1 MGVWVVLAG
10 FGLGAWF
17 GPTPGPGQWS
27 VAPDGSGLR
36 GVAARRG
43 CPLSLPGAVPR
54 PAAAARSVDPGRV
67 AREMRHGLIAWW
79 PAPAPAFAAEI
90 TGSKVPELKKKLQ
103 DDPTDRE
110 ALLALALEY
119 SVQKQFD
126 KAVETYF
133 ALLKIDPNNFHAYNN
148 LGILYKKAGQ
158 YRDSLY
164 CYQQAQKINPDSYWV
179 PYNMGLAYEAMGR
192 MQEARESYGKA
203 LSLNPDFALALQRL
217 RELSEEAGAV
227 KPLPQPP
234 GAQIY
239 VADSPGGQPRL
250 VGGGSS
256 SGGAP
261 ATPPKAKPPATTGAG
276 KPAAPPAGA
285 IAVAEKPPAAPAR
298 ATPPKP
304 GRGLR
309 TARTGPGASL
319 FNQAMDALEKDDLA
333 KAIEFY
339 VRCVLTERD
348 FLAEPENGL
357 IVKGLALLR
366 DRPNSMKD
374 GLFYRGFFTAITG
387 NLPGAVA
394 DLKIYLEQGPEQKV
408 METVFLEEAQRL
420 VARHEREVAELEA
433 LKAKQAAE
441 AAALAEARA
450 TAARAASATATFTP
464 RLDDVTLKQMD
475 VDSIIDEAN
484 RLSRDA
490 RILDAIAVLKVG
502 LDKAPDNLPLLMAMA
517 NAYTDLMFLKDDNE
531 AGRMARDL
539 FTRVVTQAPPD
550 TKEHKLAQS
559 FIQELDN
566 RLK

>member
-1 MGVWVVLAG
+1 MANHRHEASQPADRIGLPGVSAPSGSSGRLDG
-10 FGLGAWF
+10 
-17 GPTPGPGQWS
+17 TPG
-27 VAPDGSGLR
+27 
-36 GVAARRG
+36 RRG
-43 CPLSLPGAVPR
+43 ERTRWGLWR
-54 PAAAARSVDPGRV
+54 PAPWAA
-67 AREMRHGLIAWW
+67 E
-79 PAPAPAFAAEI
+79 AAEI
-90 TGSKVPELKKKLQ
+90 ASSRIPELKKRLQ

-119 SVQKQFD
+119 SLERQYD

-133 ALLKIDPNNFHAYNN
+133 ALLRIDPNNFHAYNN

-158 YRDSLY
+158 FRDSLY
-164 CYQQAQKINPDSYWV
+164 CYQQAQKIDPNSYWV

-192 MQEARESYGKA
+192 MQEAREAYGRA
-203 LSLNPDFALALQRL
+203 LSLNPDFTLALQRL
-217 RELSEEAGAV
+217 RELSEEPGAV
-227 KPLPQPP
+227 KPLPKPP

-239 VADSPGGQPRL
+239 LADAPDGQPRL
-250 VGGGSS
+250 VGGSSGTTSS
-256 SGGAP
+256 SGSAAAGA
-261 ATPPKAKPPATTGAG
+261 AVGAAGGG
-276 KPAAPPAGA
+276 KPAAPAPSGS
-285 IAVAEKPPAAPAR
+285 AVAEKPPAEKASTGAGRPAV
-298 ATPPKP
+298 AKPKP

-309 TARTGPGASL
+309 TARTGPGAAL
-319 FNQAMDALEKDDLA
+319 FNQAMDALERDDLP

-357 IVKGLALLR
+357 IAKGLALLR
-366 DRPNSMKD
+366 DRPNIMKD

-387 NLPGAVA
+387 NLAGAVN

-408 METVFLEEAQRL
+408 METVFLEEAHRL
-420 VARHEREVAELEA
+420 VARYEREVAELEA

-450 TAARAASATATFTP
+450 AAARAASATATFTP

-502 LDKAPDNLPLLMAMA
+502 LEKDPDNLTLLMAMA
-517 NAYTDLMFLKDDNE
+517 NAYTDLMFLKGDNE
-531 AGRMARDL
+531 AGRMAREL
-539 FTRVVTQAPPD
+539 FARVVTQAPPD
-550 TKEHKLAQS
+550 AKEHKLAQS
-559 FIQELDN
+559 FIEELDN

>member
-1 MGVWVVLAG
+1 MSGVLSPSGGYGWLDG
-10 FGLGAWF
+10 
-17 GPTPGPGQWS
+17 TPGRRFERTRWGIGRP
-27 VAPDGSGLR
+27 VPC
-36 GVAARRG
+36 AAQ
-43 CPLSLPGAVPR
+43 
-54 PAAAARSVDPGRV
+54 
-67 AREMRHGLIAWW
+67 
-79 PAPAPAFAAEI
+79 AAEI
-90 TGSKVPELKKKLQ
+90 ASSKIPELKKRLQ

-119 SVQKQFD
+119 SLERQYD

-133 ALLKIDPNNFHAYNN
+133 ALLRIDPNNFHAYNN

-164 CYQQAQKINPDSYWV
+164 CYQQAQKIDPNSYWV

-192 MQEARESYGKA
+192 MQEAREAYGRA
-203 LSLNPDFALALQRL
+203 LSLNPDFTLALQRL

-227 KPLPQPP
+227 KPLPKPP

-239 VADSPGGQPRL
+239 LADGPDGQPRL
-250 VGGGSS
+250 VGG
-256 SGGAP
+256 SGGTAP
-261 ATPPKAKPPATTGAG
+261 SPGSAAAGASAGTAGGG
-276 KPAAPPAGA
+276 KPAAPSPLGS
-285 IAVAEKPPAAPAR
+285 AVAEKPPAGAGRPAV
-298 ATPPKP
+298 AKPKP
-304 GRGLR
+304 GRSLR
-309 TARTGPGASL
+309 TARTGPGAAL
-319 FNQAMDALEKDDLA
+319 FNQAMDALERDDLP

-357 IVKGLALLR
+357 IAKGLALLR
-366 DRPNSMKD
+366 DRPNIMKD

-387 NLPGAVA
+387 NLAGAVN

-408 METVFLEEAQRL
+408 METVFLEEAHRL
-420 VARHEREVAELEA
+420 VARYEREVAELEA

-450 TAARAASATATFTP
+450 AAARAASATATFTP

-475 VDSIIDEAN
+475 VDAIIDEAN

-502 LDKAPDNLPLLMAMA
+502 LEKDPDNLTLLMAMA
-517 NAYTDLMFLKDDNE
+517 NAYTDLMFLKGDNE
-531 AGRMARDL
+531 AGRMAREL
-539 FTRVVTQAPPD
+539 FARVVTQAPPD
-550 TKEHKLAQS
+550 AKEHKLAQS
-559 FIQELDN
+559 FIEELDN